1 MYIFWDIWRLI
12 SSPMLNAPRTRG
24 ELLVAEFPGLLVDVA
39 LVQVGGKGT
48 WGRSRRTGQEVA
60 QGGDQEVI
68 RHQILV
74 HDPISMAILRS
85 QHSLDKIE
93 PECE

>member
-1 MYIFWDIWRLI
+1 MGHLALDLL
-12 SSPMLNAPRTRG
+12 PNAPLTRG
-24 ELLVAEFPGLLVDVA
+24 ELLVSEFPGLLVDVA

-48 WGRSRRTGQEVA
+48 WGRSRGTGQEVA
-60 QGGDQEVI
+60 QVGDQEVVW
-68 RHQILV
+68 HQVLV
-74 HDPISMAILRS
+74 HDPISVAILQS

>member
-1 MYIFWDIWRLI
+1 MGHLALDLLF
-12 SSPMLNAPRTRG
+12 NAPLTRG
-24 ELLVAEFPGLLVDVA
+24 ELLVAGFPGLLVDVA

-68 RHQILV
+68 QHQILV
-74 HDPISMAILRS
+74 HDPISVAILQS
-85 QHSLDKIE
+85 QHSLDKKE